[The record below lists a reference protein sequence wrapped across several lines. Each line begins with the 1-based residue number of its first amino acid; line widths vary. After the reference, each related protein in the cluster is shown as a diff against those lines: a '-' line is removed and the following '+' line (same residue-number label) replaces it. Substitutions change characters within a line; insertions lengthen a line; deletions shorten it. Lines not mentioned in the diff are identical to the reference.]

1 MGILAKYFLLTYIV
15 SWTCF
20 ISVVLLSQR
29 TQATSSGLVVL
40 QQVLLFLGTIAPSLV
55 ALWLTSRTGIP
66 GQTQNLLGKIARWK
80 VNIKWYLF
88 AAGFMVI
95 IKILVAVS
103 YKIITG
109 TWPEFGQEAWYIMVV
124 AIIFSTPVQAG
135 EEIGWRGFALPR
147 MSERLGLPVS
157 TLLLGVLW
165 ACWHLP
171 LFFVQDA
178 DKFGQSFPLYLLQV
192 TGLSVAMGWLYW
204 RTQGSLLLTM
214 LMHAA
219 VNNTKNIVPSVTPGA
234 TNPFGL
240 SHSLVGWLTIIVLWI
255 FAIYCLIRMR
265 SVKLLE

>member
-1 MGILAKYFLLTYIV
+1 M
-15 SWTCF
+15 
-20 ISVVLLSQR
+20 LLSR
-29 TQATSSGLVVL
+29 GTQAASTGLGVL
-40 QQVLLFLGTIAPSLV
+40 QQVLLFLGTITPSLV

-88 AAGFMVI
+88 AVGFLVI
-95 IKILVAVS
+95 IKILVAFS
-103 YKIITG
+103 YKIITL
-109 TWPEFGQEAWYIMVV
+109 TWPQFGQESWYIILV

-165 ACWHLP
+165 ASWHLP
-171 LFFVQDA
+171 LFFVYET
-178 DKFGQSFPLYLLQV
+178 DKFGQSFSLYLVQV
-192 TGLSVAMGWLYW
+192 TGLSVVMGWLYW

-219 VNNTKNIVPSVTPGA
+219 VNNTKNIVPSVNPGV
-234 TNPFGL
+234 TNTYVV
-240 SHSLVGWLTIIVLWI
+240 SHLLVAWLTIGFLWI

-265 SVKLLE
+265 SVKRLE